1 MARLPGVRQGAGSP
15 AGSPDQQLW
24 SSINEQGACT
34 AIALLL
40 PYNWQAVCRVTALY
54 KKERPSDI
62 DGSRTLLPVCCRI
75 ADLRANAAR
84 HAAAAS
90 GSSPG
95 GAVTQQELMRRLRD
109 TQALLIK
116 FSEENGR
123 LSADNQMLQ
132 AGRKVLGVEHASV
145 LDEIGEAPGLR
156 VVGVG

>member
-1 MARLPGVRQGAGSP
+1 MLRCLCLA
-15 AGSPDQQLW
+15 
-24 SSINEQGACT
+24 
-34 AIALLL
+34 AL
-40 PYNWQAVCRVTALY
+40 R
-54 KKERPSDI
+54 
-62 DGSRTLLPVCCRI
+62 

-145 LDEIGEAPGLR
+145 LDEIGEVSCLGC
-156 VVGVG
+156 GQ